1 MEDKKNLKN
10 LILQSLAKK
19 KSDIGMHRGILVKF
33 MKDKSPLTA
42 V

>member
-1 MEDKKNLKN
+1 MQDKKNLKN

-33 MKDKSPLTA
+33 VEDKSPLAA